1 MCHFSYYFLCQ
12 IFRWKEEIC
21 LFIDKNWSILLPG
34 KSKPPTWI
42 GTVAGTLSVN
52 SPRTFKSGQVYF
64 NESGWWALQEVTIP
78 KSDPE
83 AYKITKQ
90 QKKTA
95 DMLKNKTDNSANIT
109 SDLGRGKRQR
119 KTKEKLPDVPPSK
132 ALKTESTKKIISPA
146 ECVKVAN
153 IKKEPVD
160 SSCNNVVTD
169 KVKIVK
175 QKTSQQCARTSLSN
189 KEIKKEKK
197 THEQQQQVTKNPISS
212 KMDFKVLNSNCNIMA
227 ELQDAGYS
235 NAVQVEDPFASLFD
249 DISIFEMP
257 ASLNGDQINNVVK
270 KESTS
275 SAAAINV
282 EKPVPLS
289 QSTSSMKGSNSVKQP
304 SDKLPKVGKN
314 LSTDIPGA
322 LFKPIENL
330 NAIKPIQKVNNVKPL
345 SISEESEFLA
355 KLNCYPLTVDSDCSV
370 RRLRRKLLTRKAR
383 REKGL
388 PHFSITK
395 KKNINEK
402 SKIPSESS
410 TEQVQSENQT
420 TTNKESEKPSFNHP
434 ALVGVN
440 VLDKFHN
447 FLHGGSIQSK
457 LSKTP
462 RLLTLIGV
470 DNSSGGYQNTITS
483 PYTSRVLKPYIRRDF
498 DVLPPKL
505 RILRDI
511 QKRCSIK
518 SNYNWP
524 VDYCYV
530 QPMHIPAVNALC
542 NDFFWPGIDL
552 TECLQYP
559 EFSCV
564 VMYRKLLIGFAF
576 MVPDVKFNEAYI
588 SFILVHPD
596 WQRCGIATSMIYHL
610 IQTCMGKDITLHV
623 SPSNPSMLLYQK
635 FGFKAEA
642 LILDFY
648 KKYLPEEDTSS
659 KHAFLLRLQ
668 R

>member
-1 MCHFSYYFLCQ
+1 M
-12 IFRWKEEIC
+12 
-21 LFIDKNWSILLPG
+21 FIDKNWAILLPG

-42 GTVAGTLSVN
+42 GTIAGTLSVN

-78 KSDPE
+78 KADPE

-90 QKKTA
+90 QKKA
-95 DMLKNKTDNSANIT
+95 AEMLKSKTDNSANIT

-119 KTKEKLPDVPPSK
+119 KGKEKLADVPPNK
-132 ALKTESTKKIISPA
+132 TLKTESTTLKKIISPA

-153 IKKEPVD
+153 IKKEPVET
-160 SSCNNVVTD
+160 SNIITE
-169 KVKIVK
+169 KVKSVK
-175 QKTSQQCARTSLSN
+175 QKTSQQCARTSLGN
-189 KEIKKEKK
+189 KDIKKEKK
-197 THEQQQQVTKNPISS
+197 VTLEQQKTKNSVS
-212 KMDFKVLNSNCNIMA
+212 NKMDFKALSSSCNIMA

-257 ASLNGDQINNVVK
+257 SSLNSDQINTVVK
-270 KESTS
+270 TESSIPSSTTTNVEQPDPLTQITS
-275 SAAAINV
+275 SV
-282 EKPVPLS
+282 
-289 QSTSSMKGSNSVKQP
+289 KGPTSVKQP
-304 SDKLPKVGKN
+304 SDKLVKAGKN
-314 LSTDIPGA
+314 LSTDIPGV

-355 KLNCYPLTVDSDCSV
+355 KLNCYPLTVGSDCSV

-402 SKIPSESS
+402 AKLPKESS
-410 TEQVQSENQT
+410 AKQTQTEDQMSTNR
-420 TTNKESEKPSFNHP
+420 NKETEKPSFNHP

-447 FLHGGSIQSK
+447 FLKGGSTQSK
-457 LSKTP
+457 LSTP

-498 DVLPPKL
+498 DVMPPKL
-505 RILRDI
+505 KILRDI
-511 QKRCSIK
+511 QKRCSIN

-530 QPMHIPAVNALC
+530 QPIHIPAVNALC

>member
-1 MCHFSYYFLCQ
+1 M
-12 IFRWKEEIC
+12 
-21 LFIDKNWSILLPG
+21 
-34 KSKPPTWI
+34 
-42 GTVAGTLSVN
+42 
-52 SPRTFKSGQVYF
+52 YF
-64 NESGWWALQEVTIP
+64 NETGWWALQEVTIP
-78 KSDPE
+78 KANAE
-83 AYKITKQ
+83 AYKISKQ
-90 QKKTA
+90 QKNSSQEN
-95 DMLKNKTDNSANIT
+95 LKNKTDNLVNIT

-119 KTKEKLPDVPPSK
+119 KVKEKQLDVPPTK
-132 ALKTESTKKIISPA
+132 TLKTESTTLKKIISPA
-146 ECVKVAN
+146 ECIKVAN
-153 IKKEPVD
+153 IKKDPID
-160 SSCNNVVTD
+160 THNNVISE
-169 KVKIVK
+169 KVKSVK
-175 QKTSQQCARTSLSN
+175 QKASQQCARTSLSN
-189 KEIKKEKK
+189 KEVKKEKK
-197 THEQQQQVTKNPISS
+197 TTQEQQQTKNPMSN
-212 KMDFKVLNSNCNIMA
+212 KMDFKALNSNCNIMA
-227 ELQDAGYS
+227 ELTDAGYS

-257 ASLNGDQINNVVK
+257 SALANEQSNTIVK
-270 KESTS
+270 SEPSS
-275 SAAAINV
+275 SASCGQPVSLPQNTSTTNFKSAKHSFDKLAKV
-282 EKPVPLS
+282 EKKI
-289 QSTSSMKGSNSVKQP
+289 T
-304 SDKLPKVGKN
+304 
-314 LSTDIPGA
+314 TDIPEI
-322 LFKPIENL
+322 LFKPIEKL
-330 NAIKPIQKVNNVKPL
+330 NEIKPIQKVSNVKPL
-345 SISEESEFLA
+345 SVAEELEFLT
-355 KLNCYPLTVDSDCSV
+355 KLNCYPLTVKSDCSV
-370 RRLRRKLLTRKAR
+370 RRLRRKLLTRKAK

-388 PHFSITK
+388 PQFNIVKRKNNIEKTK
-395 KKNINEK
+395 VPND
-402 SKIPSESS
+402 SS
-410 TEQVQSENQT
+410 TKPTQGEDQSSSI
-420 TTNKESEKPSFNHP
+420 NKETEKPSFNHP

-440 VLDKFHN
+440 VLDKFYN
-447 FLHGGSIQSK
+447 LIQRRSTQSN
-457 LSKTP
+457 LPKTP

-498 DVLPPKL
+498 DILPPKL
-505 RILRDI
+505 KILRDI
-511 QKRCSIK
+511 QKRCSVK

-542 NDFFWPGIDL
+542 RDFFWSGIDL

-596 WQRCGIATSMIYHL
+596 WRRCGIATNMIYHL